1 VAKNVFKPQDIMYI
15 SRKVFIEPPKIVA
28 SEEPVEE
35 IESVDEV
42 GGGGAGGGYTGPT
55 ADDLRREADLFRKQ
69 WEEEKKRLI
78 EHAQSE
84 AEKIRKDAEK
94 VAFDEVKRK
103 NNQAQKI
110 RQDAEDQ
117 AAGILSDARQKA
129 AELEADIKQRVTQTE
144 REAYER
150 GYAEGHETGY
160 DEGKAEVQRLVESL
174 HSIISRAIEKR
185 NEIIEEAET
194 QIINLVLLIV
204 KKVIKV
210 ISENQKN
217 VVINN
222 VVQALRKLKS
232 RGDVVIRVNL
242 ADLELTSEH
251 VKDFMK
257 MVENVK
263 SVTVLE
269 DSSVDRGGCII
280 ETDFGQ
286 IDARISSQ
294 LHEIEERILEL
305 MPIRSKGE

>member
-1 VAKNVFKPQDIMYI
+1 LAKNVFKPQEIMYL

-28 SEEPVEE
+28 EEPLEE
-35 IESVDEV
+35 IAPAEEV
-42 GGGGAGGGYTGPT
+42 RAGGEYAGPT
-55 ADDLRREADLFRKQ
+55 VEDLRREADQF
-69 WEEEKKRLI
+69 KKDW
-78 EHAQSE
+78 E
-84 AEKIRKDAEK
+84 AEKERMLAQAQAEADKIKKEAEK

-117 AAGILSDARQKA
+117 AQVILAEARAKA
-129 AELEADIKQRVTQTE
+129 DVLENEIKARVTQTE
-144 REAYER
+144 REAYEK
-150 GYAEGHETGY
+150 GHAEGHEKGFQ
-160 DEGKAEVQRLVESL
+160 EGKAEVARLVESL
-174 HSIISRAIEKR
+174 HTIITKAIEKR

-263 SVTVLE
+263 SITVLE

>member
-1 VAKNVFKPQDIMYI
+1 MAKNVFKPQDIMYI

-28 SEEPVEE
+28 EEPVEE
-35 IESVDEV
+35 METVEEP
-42 GGGGAGGGYTGPT
+42 GEYTGPT
-55 ADDLRREADLFRKQ
+55 VDDLRREADLFRRQ
-69 WEEEKKRLI
+69 WEGEKQKLL
-78 EHAQSE
+78 EQAQAE
-84 AEKIRKDAEK
+84 AEKIKKDAEK

-117 AAGILSDARQKA
+117 AQGILADARQKA
-129 AELEADIKQRVTQTE
+129 AELEADIKQRVTQNE
-144 REAYER
+144 RDAYEKGHIEGLAK
-150 GYAEGHETGY
+150 GYEEGR
-160 DEGKAEVQRLVESL
+160 AEVQRLVESL
-174 HSIISRAIEKR
+174 HGIITRAIEKR

-263 SVTVLE
+263 SITVME

>member
-1 VAKNVFKPQDIMYI
+1 VAKNVFKPQEIMYL
-15 SRKVFIEPPKIVA
+15 SRKVFIEPPRIA
-28 SEEPVEE
+28 ADEPVQEAETVEE
-35 IESVDEV
+35 ER
-42 GGGGAGGGYTGPT
+42 GGEYSGPT
-55 ADDLRREADLFRKQ
+55 VEELKKEADQFRRG
-69 WEEEKKRLI
+69 WEQEKEKLLAD
-78 EHAQSE
+78 AQAE
-84 AEKIRKDAEK
+84 ALKIRKEAEQ

-117 AAGILSDARQKA
+117 AQEILSAARQKG
-129 AELEADIKQRVTQTE
+129 AELEGDIKQRVTQTE

-150 GYAEGHETGY
+150 GYTEGHAKGY

-174 HSIISRAIEKR
+174 HSIITRAIDKR

-263 SVTVLE
+263 SITVLE

>member
-1 VAKNVFKPQDIMYI
+1 MYL

-28 SEEPVEE
+28 EEPVAE
-35 IESVDEV
+35 IETVEEERE
-42 GGGGAGGGYTGPT
+42 YTGPT
-55 ADDLRREADLFRKQ
+55 AEDLRREAEEFRKG
-69 WEEEKKRLI
+69 WEAEKQRLL
-78 EHAQSE
+78 EQARAE
-84 AEKIRKDAEK
+84 AEKIKKDAEK

-110 RQDAEDQ
+110 RQEAEDQ
-117 AAGILSDARQKA
+117 AQMTLAEARQKA
-129 AELEADIKQRVTQTE
+129 AALEGDIKQRVAQTE
-144 REAYER
+144 REAYEKGHVEGQAK
-150 GYAEGHETGY
+150 GYE
-160 DEGKAEVQRLVESL
+160 EGKAEVARLVESL
-174 HSIISRAIEKR
+174 HTIITRAIDKR
-185 NEIIEEAET
+185 NEIIAEAET

-263 SVTVLE
+263 SITVLE
-269 DSSVDRGGCII
+269 DSSVGRGGCTI

-286 IDARISSQ
+286 IDARVSSQ

-305 MPIRSKGE
+305 MPIRSKGGE

>member
-1 VAKNVFKPQDIMYI
+1 MAKNVFKPQEIMYL
-15 SRKVFIEPPKIVA
+15 SRKVFIEPPKIQAQEPLEEVA
-28 SEEPVEE
+28 PAEEERE
-35 IESVDEV
+35 GD
-42 GGGGAGGGYTGPT
+42 YTGPT
-55 ADDLRREADLFRKQ
+55 VDDLRREADQFKRE
-69 WEEEKKRLI
+69 WEGEKERML
-78 EHAQSE
+78 AQAQAE
-84 AEKIRKDAEK
+84 AEKIRKEAEK

-117 AAGILSDARQKA
+117 AQVILAEARTKA
-129 AELEADIKQRVTQTE
+129 DELTGEIKARVTQTE
-144 REAYER
+144 REAYEK
-150 GYAEGHETGY
+150 GYAEGHGKGF
-160 DEGKAEVQRLVESL
+160 DEGKAEVARLVESL
-174 HSIISRAIEKR
+174 HTIITKAIEKR

-263 SVTVLE
+263 SITVLE

>member
-1 VAKNVFKPQDIMYI
+1 VAKNVFKPQEIMYL

-28 SEEPVEE
+28 EEPVAE
-35 IESVDEV
+35 IETVEEERE
-42 GGGGAGGGYTGPT
+42 YTGPT
-55 ADDLRREADLFRKQ
+55 AEDLRREAEEFRKG
-69 WEEEKKRLI
+69 WEAEKQRLL
-78 EHAQSE
+78 EQARAE
-84 AEKIRKDAEK
+84 AEKIKKDAEK

-110 RQDAEDQ
+110 RQEAEDQ
-117 AAGILSDARQKA
+117 AQMTLAEARQKA
-129 AELEADIKQRVTQTE
+129 AALEGDIKQRVAQTE
-144 REAYER
+144 REAYEKGHVEGQAK
-150 GYAEGHETGY
+150 GYE
-160 DEGKAEVQRLVESL
+160 EGKAEVARLVESL
-174 HSIISRAIEKR
+174 HTIITRAIDKR
-185 NEIIEEAET
+185 NEIIAEAET

-263 SVTVLE
+263 SITVLE
-269 DSSVDRGGCII
+269 DSSVGRGGCTI

-286 IDARISSQ
+286 IDARVSSQ

-305 MPIRSKGE
+305 MPIRSKGGE

>member
-1 VAKNVFKPQDIMYI
+1 MTAP
-15 SRKVFIEPPKIVA
+15 
-28 SEEPVEE
+28 
-35 IESVDEV
+35 VDET
-42 GGGGAGGGYTGPT
+42 GEYAGPT
-55 ADDLRREADLFRKQ
+55 ADDLRREAELFRRN
-69 WEEEKKRLI
+69 WDDEKKKLM
-78 EHAQSE
+78 EQAE
-84 AEKIRKDAEK
+84 ADAEKIRKDAER

-117 AAGILSDARQKA
+117 AQAIIAEAKQKA
-129 AELEADIKQRVTQTE
+129 AELEADIKQRVTTTE

-150 GYAEGHETGY
+150 GHEEGHAQGY
-160 DEGKAEVQRLVESL
+160 EEGRAEVQRLVESL
-174 HSIISRAIEKR
+174 HSIITKAIEKR

-294 LHEIEERILEL
+294 LHEIEERILDL

>member
-1 VAKNVFKPQDIMYI
+1 MAKNVFKPQEIMYL
-15 SRKVFIEPPKIVA
+15 SRKVFIEPPKII
-28 SEEPVEE
+28 SEEPVQEAETVQEE
-35 IESVDEV
+35 R
-42 GGGGAGGGYTGPT
+42 GGEYTGPT
-55 ADDLRREADLFRKQ
+55 VDDLKKEADQFRRNWDQ
-69 WEEEKKRLI
+69 EKEKLLA
-78 EHAQSE
+78 EAQVE
-84 AEKIRKDAEK
+84 AVKIRKEAEQ

-110 RQDAEDQ
+110 RQEADDQ
-117 AAGILSDARQKA
+117 AQVILAEARQKA
-129 AELEADIKQRVTQTE
+129 AELESDIKQRVTQTE

-150 GYAEGHETGY
+150 GYADGHGKGY
-160 DEGKAEVQRLVESL
+160 DEGKAEVQRLIESL
-174 HSIISRAIEKR
+174 HGIITRAIEKR

-263 SVTVLE
+263 SITVLE

>member
-1 VAKNVFKPQDIMYI
+1 VAKNVFKPTDIMYN

-28 SEEPVEE
+28 EEPVEE
-35 IESVDEV
+35 VQAVEEA
-42 GGGGAGGGYTGPT
+42 AGEYSGPT
-55 ADDLRREADLFRKQ
+55 ADDLRKEAELFRRT
-69 WEEEKKRLI
+69 WEEEKQKLI
-78 EHAQSE
+78 AQAQEEADHIRKE
-84 AEKIRKDAEK
+84 AER
-94 VAFDEVKRK
+94 VAFGEVKRK
-103 NNQAQKI
+103 NSEAQKI
-110 RQDAEDQ
+110 RQEAQDQ
-117 AAGILSDARQKA
+117 AQTILAEARQKA
-129 AELEADIKQRVTQTE
+129 AELEGDIKQRVTQTE
-144 REAYER
+144 REAYEK
-150 GYAEGHETGY
+150 GYAEGSGRGY
-160 DEGKAEVQRLVESL
+160 EEGRAEVQRLVESL
-174 HSIISRAIEKR
+174 HGIITRAIEKR

-263 SVTVLE
+263 SITVLE

-305 MPIRSKGE
+305 MPIRSKGGE

>member
-1 VAKNVFKPQDIMYI
+1 MAKNVFKPQEIMYL
-15 SRKVFIEPPKIVA
+15 SRKVFIEPPKIVT
-28 SEEPVEE
+28 EEPVEE
-35 IESVDEV
+35 AEAVEETK
-42 GGGGAGGGYTGPT
+42 GEFTGPT
-55 ADDLRREADLFRKQ
+55 AEDIRREAEHFRKD
-69 WEEEKKRLI
+69 WEKEKERLMTQ
-78 EHAQSE
+78 AQAD

-110 RQDAEDQ
+110 RQEAEDQ
-117 AAGILSDARQKA
+117 AQVILAESRQKA
-129 AELEADIKQRVTQTE
+129 ADLESDIKQRVTQTE

-150 GYAEGHETGY
+150 GYADGHAKGYGEGR
-160 DEGKAEVQRLVESL
+160 AEVERLVESL
-174 HSIISRAIEKR
+174 HSIITKAIEKR

-263 SVTVLE
+263 SITVLE

>member
-1 VAKNVFKPQDIMYI
+1 MAKNVFRPADIMYI

-28 SEEPVEE
+28 EEPEE
-35 IESVDEV
+35 ATEV
-42 GGGGAGGGYTGPT
+42 AEEGGAAYTGPT
-55 ADDLRREADLFRKQ
+55 ADDLRREAEVFRRG
-69 WEEEKKRLI
+69 WDEEKKKLLA
-78 EHAQSE
+78 HAQGE

-117 AAGILSDARQKA
+117 AQVIIAEAKQKA
-129 AELEADIKQRVTQTE
+129 AALEDDIKQRVTQTE

-150 GYAEGHETGY
+150 GYAEGHGKGY

-174 HSIISRAIEKR
+174 HSIITRAIDKR

-263 SVTVLE
+263 SITVLE

>member
-1 VAKNVFKPQDIMYI
+1 MAKNVFKPQEIMYL

-28 SEEPVEE
+28 EEPEE
-35 IESVDEV
+35 IETLEEESE
-42 GGGGAGGGYTGPT
+42 YKGPT
-55 ADDLRREADLFRKQ
+55 ADDIRKEIQELRGGWEAEKQ
-69 WEEEKKRLI
+69 KLLAA
-78 EHAQSE
+78 AQAE
-84 AEKIRKDAEK
+84 AEKIKKDAER

-110 RQDAEDQ
+110 RQEAEDEGQ
-117 AAGILSDARQKA
+117 RLLSDAKAKA
-129 AELEADIKQRVTQTE
+129 ADLEREIKARVDQTE
-144 REAYER
+144 REAYEK
-150 GYAEGHETGY
+150 GYREGHEKGY
-160 DEGKAEVQRLVESL
+160 ANGKVEVDRLVERL
-174 HSIISRAIEKR
+174 QSIISKSIEKR
-185 NEIIEEAET
+185 NEIIEGSET

-242 ADLELTSEH
+242 SDLELTTEH

-263 SVTVLE
+263 GITVLE
-269 DSSVDRGGCII
+269 DSSVDRGGCVI

-286 IDARISSQ
+286 VDARISSQ
-294 LHEIEERILEL
+294 LHEIEEKILEL
-305 MPIRSKGE
+305 MPIKTKGEN

>member
-1 VAKNVFKPQDIMYI
+1 MAKNVFKPAEIMYL
-15 SRKVFIEPPKIVA
+15 SRKVFIEPPRIVT
-28 SEEPVEE
+28 EQPVEE
-35 IESVDEV
+35 VAPAEEAR
-42 GGGGAGGGYTGPT
+42 GGEYTGPT
-55 ADDLRREADLFRKQ
+55 VDDLRREAELFRKD
-69 WEEEKKRLI
+69 WEAEKERML
-78 EHAQSE
+78 AQAQTE
-84 AEKIRKDAEK
+84 AEKIKKEAEK

-117 AAGILSDARQKA
+117 AQVILAEAKAKA
-129 AELEADIKQRVTQTE
+129 ADLESEIKARVTQTE
-144 REAYER
+144 REAYEK
-150 GYAEGHETGY
+150 GYAEGHGKGY
-160 DEGKAEVQRLVESL
+160 DEGKAEVARLVESL
-174 HSIISRAIEKR
+174 HTIITKAIEKR

-263 SVTVLE
+263 SITVLE
-269 DSSVDRGGCII
+269 DSSVDKGGCII

>member
-1 VAKNVFKPQDIMYI
+1 MAKNVFRPQDIMYN

-28 SEEPVEE
+28 EEPVEE
-35 IESVDEV
+35 VEAVEET
-42 GGGGAGGGYTGPT
+42 GEYTGPT
-55 ADDLRREADLFRKQ
+55 ADDLRKEAEQFRRA
-69 WEEEKKRLI
+69 WEEEKKGLLAR
-78 EHAQSE
+78 AQLD

-117 AAGILSDARQKA
+117 GQTILAEARQKA
-129 AELEADIKQRVTQTE
+129 AQLETDIKQRVTTTE

-150 GYAEGHETGY
+150 GYAEGHEKGY

-174 HSIISRAIEKR
+174 HSIITRAIEKR
-185 NEIIEEAET
+185 NEIIQEAET

-242 ADLELTSEH
+242 ADLDLTSE
-251 VKDFMK
+251 
-257 MVENVK
+257 
-263 SVTVLE
+263 
-269 DSSVDRGGCII
+269 
-280 ETDFGQ
+280 Q
-286 IDARISSQ
+286 IGRASCR
-294 LHEIEERILEL
+294 ERV
-305 MPIRSKGE
+305 

>member
-1 VAKNVFKPQDIMYI
+1 MAKNVFKPQEIMYL

-28 SEEPVEE
+28 EEPVEE
-35 IESVDEV
+35 VAPAEEER
-42 GGGGAGGGYTGPT
+42 GGEYAGPT
-55 ADDLRREADLFRKQ
+55 VDDLRREAEQFKKD
-69 WEEEKKRLI
+69 WEAEKERML
-78 EHAQSE
+78 AQAQAE
-84 AEKIRKDAEK
+84 AEKIKKEAEK

-117 AAGILSDARQKA
+117 AQVILAEAKA
-129 AELEADIKQRVTQTE
+129 KADDLTNEIKARVTQTE
-144 REAYER
+144 REAYEK
-150 GYAEGHETGY
+150 GYAEGHGKGY
-160 DEGKAEVQRLVESL
+160 DEGKAEVARLVESL
-174 HSIISRAIEKR
+174 HTIITKAIEKR

-263 SVTVLE
+263 SITVLE